1 MSFKKA
7 HKNKVKAKMFGRK
20 LTRYTLHVVG
30 EPLLKKPLGS
40 GKNQIHTV
48 VIGTAAKSGS
58 GESILAKL
66 AALDAK
72 DGGTR
77 VEQLLSE
84 S

>member
-30 EPLLKKPLGS
+30 DQLLKKPLGS

-77 VEQLLSE
+77 VEQVLSD